1 MRSLSTFRPP
11 KPIAGY
17 LRSLLP
23 GWFVVS
29 GVLSAIGVIRL
40 GDRMYWG
47 SSFPEVFGV
56 ALGLLAVVAGQRSL
70 RDRRWLWLSVPVS
83 AYAFGVGLHLLDTPL
98 RFLLPGTM
106 HA

>member
-1 MRSLSTFRPP
+1 
-11 KPIAGY
+11 
-17 LRSLLP
+17 
-23 GWFVVS
+23 
-29 GVLSAIGVIRL
+29 
-40 GDRMYWG
+40 
-47 SSFPEVFGV
+47 
-56 ALGLLAVVAGQRSL
+56 LLAVVAGQRSL